1 MLFAIDVHLS
11 LYATLVLPL
20 LALGMLYFRRVSKV
34 AYVKVRQ
41 SLSTLNGFL
50 QEYLSGMPTVQMA
63 NQVKASHRD
72 FASLNEDYLLANR
85 QAIFLDATIYSF
97 VDALSYFASALVLWG
112 AFGLD
117 LNHALSLGILVAFLE
132 ALARF
137 FQPVREFLTVMQF
150 SERVSCT

>member
-97 VDALSYFASALVLWG
+97 VDALSYFASHWFCG
-112 AFGLD
+112 AHSD
-117 LNHALSLGILVAFLE
+117 
-132 ALARF
+132 
-137 FQPVREFLTVMQF
+137 
-150 SERVSCT
+150 